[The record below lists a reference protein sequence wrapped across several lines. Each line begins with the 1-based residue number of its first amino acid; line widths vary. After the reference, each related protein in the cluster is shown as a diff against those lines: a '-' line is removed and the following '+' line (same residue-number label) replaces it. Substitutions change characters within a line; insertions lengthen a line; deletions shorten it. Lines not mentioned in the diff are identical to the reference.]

1 MAFDY
6 KEYTLLLNQLIEKSG
21 EMRQFRDTPLRDAIA
36 PLCRFLRISKLL
48 QPFLTTTLIP
58 LIFPGKPTHIMT
70 TAVQMTASFHLM
82 STYQG
87 TGLPYTPS
95 SRGPARKAGQM
106 RRKRRFA
113 HLKSTCS
120 C

>member
-36 PLCRFLRISKLL
+36 LKLL